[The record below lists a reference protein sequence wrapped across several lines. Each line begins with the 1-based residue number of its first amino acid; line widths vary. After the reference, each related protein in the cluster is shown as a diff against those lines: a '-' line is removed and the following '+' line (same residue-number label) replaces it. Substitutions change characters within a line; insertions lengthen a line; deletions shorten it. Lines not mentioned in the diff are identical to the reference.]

1 MQIGAKV
8 MPEKKKA
15 EVWASFN
22 FAHGT
27 IVSFIAVSEL
37 LVLECSTCMG
47 GFHLKKIFAM
57 LVMLPYTLHG
67 TQSGTLRLVNSRTIW
82 LSKQTKK
89 RITRD

>member
-1 MQIGAKV
+1 

-47 GFHLKKIFAM
+47 VFHLRKIFAM
-57 LVMLPYTLHG
+57 LVMLSYTLHG
-67 TQSGTLRLVNSRTIW
+67 IQSDALCLVNSRTIR
-82 LSKQTKK
+82 LSKRIKK